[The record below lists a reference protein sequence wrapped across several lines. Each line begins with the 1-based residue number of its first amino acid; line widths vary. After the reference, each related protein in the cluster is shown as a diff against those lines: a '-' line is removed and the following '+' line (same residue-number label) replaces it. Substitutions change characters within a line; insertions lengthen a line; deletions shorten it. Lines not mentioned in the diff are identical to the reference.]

1 MPLEFPRKHNAPLS
15 DDDIRAIRSL
25 RNVKT
30 QKELAEM
37 YGRTQPVISQ
47 ILNRW
52 TYQHVPDDDIEIKSG
67 YENATLSDLWPLFGY
82 QLKRAINAHL
92 PTNPENKED

>member
-1 MPLEFPRKHNAPLS
+1 MPNEFPRRHNAPLS
-15 DDDIRAIRSL
+15 DDDIRTIRSL

-52 TYQHVPDDDIEIKSG
+52 TYQHVPEDDIEIKKG
-67 YENATLSDLWPLFGY
+67 YENALRDVWPFFGY
-82 QLKRAINAHL
+82 QLKRAINLHL
-92 PTNPENKED
+92 PDVNPEYKED